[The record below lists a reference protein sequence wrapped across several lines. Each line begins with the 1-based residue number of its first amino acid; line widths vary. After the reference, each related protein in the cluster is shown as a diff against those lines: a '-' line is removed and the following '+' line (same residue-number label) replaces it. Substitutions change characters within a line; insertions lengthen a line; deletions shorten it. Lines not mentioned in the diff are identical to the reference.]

1 MLTDVGVV
9 RNIEE
14 VPAELLISHY
24 YGHLFFNM
32 RYLYR
37 ITKAVTGAAKENI
50 DVGICGQILDY
61 EQPDD
66 FKRLNGFI
74 RLRNGLRYGKFMAGY
89 KKAMKDISSIA
100 ERIKFSGETIDEL
113 YASITA
119 NLDLLNKALLDH
131 YVTSV
136 YSGAMNSA
144 LFYILARD
152 DDNHDE
158 IKGRIASVLEDIED
172 IESADIIKSLSA
184 IAAAIIH
191 DVQEAE
197 DFDDNALKA
206 YLKKAPASVIEL
218 KDKFM
223 QRHGHRCIRE
233 SELRSPGWKDDED
246 GFVSHLL
253 TIIKS
258 MANYKQKEKKD
269 GPNNVE
275 IFLSDYY
282 GLKRLALRAFING
295 SRKGCRV
302 REYSKSKMILAID
315 KFKDGYRRLAA
326 MLVEQGALPE
336 EDLIYF
342 LTHQELGE
350 MLNTKDAKY
359 VKKAFIRKRLLP
371 EQERLKFAHVNV
383 GAPEPISSTLD
394 YASKG
399 ATLSGTPLSRGQ
411 VIGRARVVTN
421 AEDAKK
427 LQKGEIM
434 VAGYTDIGWSPYYAL
449 IAGLV
454 TEVGSALSHGAV
466 VAREY
471 ALPLVS
477 NVKNATEVIRDGDL
491 ISIDG
496 ALGTVVIVD
505 S

>member
-1 MLTDVGVV
+1 
-9 RNIEE
+9 
-14 VPAELLISHY
+14 
-24 YGHLFFNM
+24 
-32 RYLYR
+32 
-37 ITKAVTGAAKENI
+37 
-50 DVGICGQILDY
+50 
-61 EQPDD
+61 
-66 FKRLNGFI
+66 
-74 RLRNGLRYGKFMAGY
+74 
-89 KKAMKDISSIA
+89 
-100 ERIKFSGETIDEL
+100 
-113 YASITA
+113 
-119 NLDLLNKALLDH
+119 
-131 YVTSV
+131 
-136 YSGAMNSA
+136 
-144 LFYILARD
+144 
-152 DDNHDE
+152 
-158 IKGRIASVLEDIED
+158 
-172 IESADIIKSLSA
+172 
-184 IAAAIIH
+184 
-191 DVQEAE
+191 
-197 DFDDNALKA
+197 
-206 YLKKAPASVIEL
+206 
-218 KDKFM
+218 
-223 QRHGHRCIRE
+223 
-233 SELRSPGWKDDED
+233 
-246 GFVSHLL
+246 
-253 TIIKS
+253 
-258 MANYKQKEKKD
+258 
-269 GPNNVE
+269 
-275 IFLSDYY
+275 
-282 GLKRLALRAFING
+282 
-295 SRKGCRV
+295 GCRV
-302 REYSKSKMILAID
+302 REYSKSKMILAVD

-326 MLVEQGALPE
+326 MLVERGALPE

-411 VIGRARVVTN
+411 VIGRARVITN